1 MLSPSKITAWMA
13 CEHYLTLKFRDD
25 ERARSSGFGNSDQR
39 KTNEEIRTNEDGD
52 LIISPPKDF
61 PDLLQKKGILHEQE
75 CLKRYQEE
83 YPDQGAVFEVDQAD
97 WQNESF
103 KGWTERVGDPNPLEV
118 GYPVIF
124 QMPFIHKGIRGIA
137 DFLKEKG
144 GTYEPVDSKLS
155 RTGAKPG
162 HLLQLLFYAEA
173 VAANPAISERPEEV
187 HVDLGSGESQS
198 FKVSK
203 FWWYWKHLRQK
214 LENVVEVGG
223 QAETEPKK
231 CSFCGM
237 CEFRN
242 KCFSEWKEKDSL
254 TLLSGSHSAHREA
267 LEEVGITTLRGLAE
281 LPKRA
286 LQELLDDQLSDGS
299 EFSMSLDMEE
309 EIETDL
315 CQVLPQVN
323 DEVFQDVKPDLKIRH
338 LIRLWKQARLQ
349 LIAREKNLAIK
360 DSPVHLFS
368 ETEMIE
374 KMEGRRGWK
383 RGETLLHL
391 PERSDYD
398 IYLDF
403 EGHPFLT
410 AKEGI
415 IFLFGY
421 LEKVSGEWVYVSRWS
436 HDVETGNP
444 SKDREKEEARN
455 LVRFFHQRWTESK
468 ENGVDMHVYHY
479 NHTERSLM
487 AELTT
492 DTNHASHIVDIFG
505 QMFGAE
511 ASAED
516 LSDRKLLD
524 ELIENRVFVD
534 LLAIVRNSLQAGLE
548 SYSLKLMEQLAGFE
562 REHEEE
568 ASENIQAVGESISSE
583 VSGNQEV
590 SDGSG
595 AVLRY
600 ELYANHKLYGQERD
614 ESHLDEIAKY
624 NKEDVDATQALH
636 KWLLKKR
643 SEAEHLPNEVAELL
657 ADPEISTGG
666 WVAERIDNL
675 KDEILKR
682 VNG

>member
-1 MLSPSKITAWMA
+1 MTHVLSPSKITAWMA
-13 CEHYLTLKFRDD
+13 CEHYLTLKFRG
-25 ERARSSGFGNSDQR
+25 EVGNSDQN
-39 KTNEEIRTNEDGD
+39 KTNEEIKRNESGD
-52 LIISPPKDF
+52 LVISPPKDF
-61 PDLLQKKGILHEQE
+61 SDLLQKKGILHEQE
-75 CLKRYQEE
+75 CLKRYREK
-83 YPDQGAVFEVDQAD
+83 YPDQEAVFEVDQAD
-97 WQNESF
+97 WQGGETFS
-103 KGWTERVGDPNPLEV
+103 GWKDRVGDPNPLEV
-118 GYPVIF
+118 GYPIIF
-124 QMPFIHKGIRGIA
+124 QMPFIYEGIRGIA
-137 DFLKEKG
+137 DFLEKKD

-173 VAANPAISERPEEV
+173 VEANPDISKRPEEV

-198 FKVSK
+198 FSVSK

-214 LENVVEVGG
+214 LEKVVEIGG
-223 QAETEPKK
+223 AAKTEPKK

-254 TLLSGSHSAHREA
+254 ILLSGSHSKHREA
-267 LEEVGITTLRGLAE
+267 LEEAGITTLRGLAE
-281 LPKRA
+281 LPKKT
-286 LQELLDDQLSDGS
+286 LEVLLDDQGS
-299 EFSMSLDMEE
+299 ETSEFPMNLDMEE
-309 EIETDL
+309 EIEADFS
-315 CQVLPQVN
+315 QVMP
-323 DEVFQDVKPDLKIRH
+323 EVSDGIFQDAKPDLKVKH
-338 LIRLWKQARLQ
+338 LVRLWKQARLQ

-368 ETEMIE
+368 EVEMIE
-374 KMEGRRGWK
+374 KMEGRQGWK
-383 RGETLLHL
+383 KGESLLHL
-391 PERSDYD
+391 PECSDYD

-421 LEKVSGEWVYVSRWS
+421 LEKVDGEWVYVSRWS

-455 LVRFFHQRWTESK
+455 LVRFFHQRWKESE
-468 ENGVDMHVYHY
+468 ENGADMHVYHY

-492 DTNHASHIVDIFG
+492 DTSHASHIVDIFG
-505 QMFGAE
+505 QMLGAE
-511 ASAED
+511 VSAED

-524 ELIENRVFVD
+524 ELIENGVFVD

-548 SYSLKLMEQLAGFE
+548 SYSLKLMEQLAGFD
-562 REHEEE
+562 REDAGET
-568 ASENIQAVGESISSE
+568 SENVQVTGDSSSSD
-583 VSGNQEV
+583 VSGNLEV

-636 KWLLKKR
+636 RWLLKKR
-643 SEAEHLPNEVAELL
+643 FEAEHLPNEVVELS
-657 ADPEISTGG
+657 ADPEIFTGG
-666 WVAERIDNL
+666 WVAERVENL

-682 VNG
+682 VSA